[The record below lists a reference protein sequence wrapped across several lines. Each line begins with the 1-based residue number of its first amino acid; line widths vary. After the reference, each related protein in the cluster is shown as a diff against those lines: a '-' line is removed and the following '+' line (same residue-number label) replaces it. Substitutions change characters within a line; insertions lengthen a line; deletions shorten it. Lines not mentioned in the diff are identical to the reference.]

1 MGLYVPNVKLPT
13 SCCECYDAGLVA
25 AQIVLGEG
33 CPFCKQIGPPNA
45 GLDKKREPDCP
56 LQFVSAHGRLVDA
69 DALLRGE
76 RFLME
81 YELEDCSHVKQEI
94 VFASSIQRA
103 QTVIPAEEA

>member
-1 MGLYVPNVKLPT
+1 MPE
-13 SCCECYDAGLVA
+13 SCAKCDVGEYNGYCRISEYLDEFGIERSREVEC
-25 AQIVLGEG
+25 
-33 CPFCKQIGPPNA
+33 
-45 GLDKKREPDCP
+45 DKAHADYYNRRADFCP
-56 LQFVSAHGRLVDA
+56 LLDVPPHGRLVDA

-103 QTVIPAEEA
+103 QTVIPAEEVQT